1 LYKVSKATATR
12 DLMELVDKFKLL
24 ERKGEVGS
32 GTIYRLIGSK

>member
-24 ERKGEVGS
+24 ERKGEVCA